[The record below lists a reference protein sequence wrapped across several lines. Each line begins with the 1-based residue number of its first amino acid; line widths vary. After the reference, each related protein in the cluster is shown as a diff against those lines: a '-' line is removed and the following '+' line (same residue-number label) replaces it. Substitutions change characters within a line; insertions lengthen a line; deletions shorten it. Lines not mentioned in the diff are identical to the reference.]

1 MEIWSESMSEEIDLD
16 LVEKVIHQLPND
28 WYDKRHRD
36 IAVWL
41 IRKLSKEDVEQY
53 LIGVE

>member
-1 MEIWSESMSEEIDLD
+1 MSVEMDLD
-16 LVEKVIHQLPND
+16 LVEKVIHQLPHD

>member
-1 MEIWSESMSEEIDLD
+1 MERGESMGEDIDLD
-16 LVEKVIHQLPND
+16 LVEKVIHQLPTD
-28 WYDKRHRD
+28 WHSKQHRD

>member
-1 MEIWSESMSEEIDLD
+1 MSVEMDLD
-16 LVEKVIHQLPND
+16 LVEKVIHQLAKD
-28 WYDKRHRD
+28 WDSERDKD

-41 IRKLSKEDVEQY
+41 IRKLSKEDVEEY